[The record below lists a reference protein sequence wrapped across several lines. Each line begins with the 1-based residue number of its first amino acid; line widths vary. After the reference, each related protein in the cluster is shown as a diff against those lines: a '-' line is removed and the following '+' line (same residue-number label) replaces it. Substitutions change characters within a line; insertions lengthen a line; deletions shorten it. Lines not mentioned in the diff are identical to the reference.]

1 MSRIHL
7 LTEEVC
13 NRIAAGEVVERP
25 SSVVKELVENSLDAG
40 ARKIS
45 VSVEKAGQKS
55 IAVRDNGEGM
65 DADDALL
72 CLESHATSK
81 IKKEE
86 DIFAITSFGFRG
98 EALPSIA
105 SVSRFQ
111 IRTRRRDAQEG
122 TEVTVNGGTMVA
134 TKPVGCAPGTEV
146 TVKDLF
152 FNIPAR
158 RKFMRSTATEERHIL
173 ECITNI
179 SLSNPDVAF
188 ELKLDNRIA
197 ISSPAAP
204 DLTPRIRELF
214 GKSCADALIPVI
226 YSEYGIQVEG
236 YISRR
241 DFTRNTRNEQRT
253 FVNGRCVEALAIY
266 KGIRE
271 GYGPMLEKGRYPVA
285 ILFITINPGEV
296 DVNVHPAKREVRF
309 RHEYELTAVIRS
321 AIAKALREH
330 NPVTGFQAQ
339 VPENETVTADE
350 SSTAIKSSS
359 KVYNDFRPAP
369 APEDTHLIQSNL
381 TVDEIL
387 MNCLVEY
394 RPGIMRVFPER
405 QPNNISAPSPMTG
418 GTAPAGG
425 GMEEKPAGELPDL
438 LPPEIPEET
447 APEDVP
453 FQLEQEEAKP
463 HYPSMT
469 GDLQILGTLENSYII
484 GTIPNGMVLI
494 DQHAAHERILYE
506 QILRGINGVNCQKL
520 LLPITIDVSRAD
532 MLFVTRNAAEF
543 EHLGFE
549 IEPFGTNTLKL
560 NGIPA
565 AIKQNNAGGVFQDI
579 LSRLTADNTT
589 QKNVAERIARA
600 ACKAAV
606 KAHEILT
613 KEECVAL
620 VKELAKCELPFSCP
634 HGRPTILNISL
645 SEVERRFGRK

>member
-25 SSVVKELVENSLDAG
+25 SSVVKELMENSLDAG

-45 VSVEKAGQKS
+45 VVVEKAGQKS

-105 SVSRFQ
+105 SVSKFQ
-111 IRTRRRDAQEG
+111 IRTRRKDAQEG
-122 TEVTVNGGTMVA
+122 TEVTVNGGTLLG

-146 TVKDLF
+146 TVRDLF

-173 ECITNI
+173 ECVTNI

-188 ELKLDNRIA
+188 ELKLDNRIV
-197 ISSPAAP
+197 ISSPAAQ
-204 DLTPRIRELF
+204 DLTPRIRDLF
-214 GKSCADALIPVI
+214 GKSCADALIPVF

-266 KGIRE
+266 RGIRE

-309 RHEYELTAVIRS
+309 RYEYELTAAVRS
-321 AIAKALREH
+321 AIAKALREQD
-330 NPVTGFQAQ
+330 PVTG
-339 VPENETVTADE
+339 TVSGNINNDVGNNKNNT
-350 SSTAIKSSS
+350 
-359 KVYNDFRPAP
+359 KVYADFVPAP
-369 APEDTHLIQSNL
+369 APEDTHLTQSNL
-381 TVDEIL
+381 TIDEIL

-394 RPGIMRVFPER
+394 RPGVMRIFPER
-405 QPNNISAPSPMTG
+405 QEVTALHTIHPEAVKTSSVVTDDATDTTQPADLFTG
-418 GTAPAGG
+418 TQT
-425 GMEEKPAGELPDL
+425 ENTE
-438 LPPEIPEET
+438 PEPQET
-447 APEDVP
+447 EVP
-453 FQLEQEEAKP
+453 FTLEQEEARP
-463 HYPSMT
+463 HYPSMS
-469 GDLQILGTLENSYII
+469 GEMQILGTFENSYII
-484 GTIPNGMVLI
+484 GTIPGGMVLI
-494 DQHAAHERILYE
+494 DQHAAHERILFE
-506 QILRGINGVNCQKL
+506 QILRGLNGVHCQKL
-520 LLPITIDVSRAD
+520 LLPITLEMTRSD

-543 EHLGFE
+543 EKVGFE
-549 IEPFGTNTLKL
+549 IEPFGQNTLIL
-560 NGIPA
+560 HGIPA
-565 AIKQNNAGGVFQDI
+565 AIKQDNAGGFFQDL
-579 LSRLTADNTT
+579 LSRLTADGAV
-589 QKNVAERIARA
+589 QKNVIERIARA

-606 KAHEILT
+606 KAHEKLSM
-613 KEECVAL
+613 EECKAL
-620 VKELAKCELPFSCP
+620 VKELSKCELPFSCP
-634 HGRPTILNISL
+634 HGRPTILNIPL

>member
-55 IAVRDNGEGM
+55 ILVRDNGEGM
-65 DADDALL
+65 DTDDALL

-122 TEVTVNGGTMVA
+122 TEVTVNGGTMVS

-146 TVKDLF
+146 SVKDLF

-204 DLTPRIRELF
+204 DLTPRLRELF

-271 GYGPMLEKGRYPVA
+271 GYGPMLEKGRYPLA

-309 RHEYELTAVIRS
+309 RHEYELTATIRS
-321 AIAKALREH
+321 AVAKALREH
-330 NPVTGFQAQ
+330 NPVTGVQQ
-339 VPENETVTADE
+339 VQQNEVQNNSDGYDIEVKT
-350 SSTAIKSSS
+350 
-359 KVYNDFRPAP
+359 KVYNDFRPSP
-369 APEDTHLIQSNL
+369 APEDTHLTQPNL
-381 TVDEIL
+381 TLDEIL

-405 QPNNISAPSPMTG
+405 QQTVTVSQTTG
-418 GTAPAGG
+418 IPQKNESTAT
-425 GMEEKPAGELPDL
+425 PDDIPDMLSGL
-438 LPPEIPEET
+438 LTAETDTT
-447 APEDVP
+447 APEEEEPAP
-453 FQLEQEEAKP
+453 FRLEQEDAKP
-463 HYPSMT
+463 HYPSMS
-469 GDLQILGTLENSYII
+469 GDFQILGTLENSYII
-484 GTIPNGMVLI
+484 GTIPNGMILI

-506 QILRGINGVNCQKL
+506 QILRGIDGVHCQKL
-520 LLPITIDVSRAD
+520 LLPITVEVSRAD
-532 MLFVTRNAAEF
+532 MLFVSRNASEF
-543 EHLGFE
+543 EKLGFE

-565 AIKQNNAGGVFQDI
+565 AIKQNNAGGIFQDI

-589 QKNVAERIARA
+589 QKNVTERIARA

-606 KAHEILT
+606 KAHEILSR
-613 KEECVAL
+613 EECIAL

-634 HGRPTILNISL
+634 HGRPTMLNISL

>member
-25 SSVVKELVENSLDAG
+25 SSVVKELMENSLDAG

-45 VSVEKAGQKS
+45 VAVEKAGQKS

-111 IRTRRRDAQEG
+111 IRTRRKEAQEG
-122 TEVTVNGGTMVA
+122 TEVTVNGGTLLG

-146 TVKDLF
+146 TVRDLF

-173 ECITNI
+173 ECVTNI

-197 ISSPAAP
+197 ISSPAAQ
-204 DLTPRIRELF
+204 DLTPRIRDLF
-214 GKSCADALIPVI
+214 GKSCADALIPVC

-266 KGIRE
+266 RGIRE

-309 RHEYELTAVIRS
+309 RHEYELTAAVRS
-321 AIAKALREH
+321 AIAKALREQ
-330 NPVTGFQAQ
+330 NPVTGT
-339 VPENETVTADE
+339 VPHDNSNDTENNKTNT
-350 SSTAIKSSS
+350 
-359 KVYNDFRPAP
+359 KVYADFVPAP
-369 APEDTHLIQSNL
+369 APEDTHLTQSNL
-381 TVDEIL
+381 TIDEIL

-394 RPGIMRVFPER
+394 RPGVMRVFPER
-405 QPNNISAPSPMTG
+405 QEVSALHTISSDNVNKPSPDSAVT
-418 GTAPAGG
+418 TENAAPADLFSTVETENTEPETQG
-425 GMEEKPAGELPDL
+425 EE
-438 LPPEIPEET
+438 
-447 APEDVP
+447 P
-453 FQLEQEEAKP
+453 FTLEQEDARP
-463 HYPSMT
+463 HYPSMS
-469 GDLQILGTLENSYII
+469 GEMQILGTFENSYII
-484 GTIPNGMVLI
+484 GTIPGGMVLI
-494 DQHAAHERILYE
+494 DQHAAHERILFE
-506 QILRGINGVNCQKL
+506 QILRGLNGVHCQKL
-520 LLPITIDVSRAD
+520 LLPITLELTRSD

-543 EHLGFE
+543 EKVGFE
-549 IEPFGTNTLKL
+549 IEPFGQNTLIL
-560 NGIPA
+560 HGIPA
-565 AIKQNNAGGVFQDI
+565 AIKQENAGGFFQDL
-579 LSRLTADNTT
+579 LSRLTADGAV
-589 QKNVAERIARA
+589 QKNVIERIARA

-606 KAHEILT
+606 KAHEKLSM
-613 KEECVAL
+613 EECKAL
-620 VKELAKCELPFSCP
+620 VKELSKCELPFSCP
-634 HGRPTILNISL
+634 HGRPTILNIPL

>member
-25 SSVVKELVENSLDAG
+25 SSVVKELMENSLDAG

-45 VSVEKAGQKS
+45 VVVEKAGQKS

-105 SVSRFQ
+105 SVSKFQ
-111 IRTRRRDAQEG
+111 IRTRRKDAQEG
-122 TEVTVNGGTMVA
+122 TEVTVNGGTLLG

-146 TVKDLF
+146 TVRDLF

-173 ECITNI
+173 ECVTNI

-188 ELKLDNRIA
+188 ELKLDNRIV
-197 ISSPAAP
+197 ISSPAAQ
-204 DLTPRIRELF
+204 DLTPRIRDLF
-214 GKSCADALIPVI
+214 GKSCADALIPVF

-266 KGIRE
+266 RGIRE

-309 RHEYELTAVIRS
+309 RHEYELTAAVRS
-321 AIAKALREH
+321 AIAKVLREQD
-330 NPVTGFQAQ
+330 PVTG
-339 VPENETVTADE
+339 TVSGNINNDVGNNKNNT
-350 SSTAIKSSS
+350 
-359 KVYNDFRPAP
+359 KVYADFVPAP
-369 APEDTHLIQSNL
+369 APEDTHLTQSNL
-381 TVDEIL
+381 TIDEIL

-394 RPGIMRVFPER
+394 RPGVMRIFPER
-405 QPNNISAPSPMTG
+405 QEVTALHTIHPEAVKTSSVVTDDATDTTQPADLFTG
-418 GTAPAGG
+418 TQT
-425 GMEEKPAGELPDL
+425 ENTE
-438 LPPEIPEET
+438 PEPQET
-447 APEDVP
+447 EVP
-453 FQLEQEEAKP
+453 FTLEQEEARP
-463 HYPSMT
+463 HYPSMS
-469 GDLQILGTLENSYII
+469 GEMQILGTFENSYII
-484 GTIPNGMVLI
+484 GTIPGGMVLI
-494 DQHAAHERILYE
+494 DQHAAHERILFE
-506 QILRGINGVNCQKL
+506 QILRGLNGVHCQKL
-520 LLPITIDVSRAD
+520 LLPITLEMTRSD

-543 EHLGFE
+543 EKVGFE
-549 IEPFGTNTLKL
+549 IEPFGQNTLIL
-560 NGIPA
+560 HGIPA
-565 AIKQNNAGGVFQDI
+565 AIKQDNAGGFFQDL
-579 LSRLTADNTT
+579 LSRLTADGAV
-589 QKNVAERIARA
+589 QKNVIERIARA

-606 KAHEILT
+606 KAHEKLSM
-613 KEECVAL
+613 EECKAL
-620 VKELAKCELPFSCP
+620 VKELSKCELPFSCP
-634 HGRPTILNISL
+634 HGRPTILNIPL

>member
-25 SSVVKELVENSLDAG
+25 SSVVKELMENSLDAG

-45 VSVEKAGQKS
+45 VAVEKAGQKS

-111 IRTRRRDAQEG
+111 IRTRRKEAQEG
-122 TEVTVNGGTMVA
+122 TEVTVNGGTLLG

-146 TVKDLF
+146 TVRDLF

-173 ECITNI
+173 ECVTNI

-197 ISSPAAP
+197 ISSPAAQ
-204 DLTPRIRELF
+204 DLTPRIRDLF
-214 GKSCADALIPVI
+214 GKSCADALIPVF

-266 KGIRE
+266 RGIRE

-309 RHEYELTAVIRS
+309 RHEYELTAAVRS
-321 AIAKALREH
+321 AIAKALREQD
-330 NPVTGFQAQ
+330 PVTGT
-339 VPENETVTADE
+339 VPQD
-350 SSTAIKSSS
+350 SS
-359 KVYNDFRPAP
+359 KENDSYKSNTKVYADFVPAP
-369 APEDTHLIQSNL
+369 AKEDTHLTQNNL
-381 TVDEIL
+381 TIDEIL

-394 RPGIMRVFPER
+394 RPGVMRIFPER
-405 QPNNISAPSPMTG
+405 QEVSALHTI
-418 GTAPAGG
+418 TADNVKSTPAIT
-425 GMEEKPAGELPDL
+425 EENTSSSDTSADL
-438 LPPEIPEET
+438 FAATETKQTEPEPQEE
-447 APEDVP
+447 VP
-453 FQLEQEEAKP
+453 FTLEQEDARP
-463 HYPSMT
+463 HYPSMS
-469 GDLQILGTLENSYII
+469 GEMQILGTFENSYII
-484 GTIPNGMVLI
+484 GTIPGGMVLI
-494 DQHAAHERILYE
+494 DQHAAHERILFE
-506 QILRGINGVNCQKL
+506 QILRGLNGVHCQKL
-520 LLPITIDVSRAD
+520 LLPITLEMTRSD

-543 EHLGFE
+543 EKVGFE
-549 IEPFGTNTLKL
+549 IEPFGQNTLIL
-560 NGIPA
+560 HGIPA
-565 AIKQNNAGGVFQDI
+565 AIKQENAGGFFQDL
-579 LSRLTADNTT
+579 LSRLTADGAV
-589 QKNVAERIARA
+589 QKNVIERIARA

-606 KAHEILT
+606 KAHEKLSM
-613 KEECVAL
+613 EECKAL
-620 VKELAKCELPFSCP
+620 VKDLSKCELPFSCP
-634 HGRPTILNISL
+634 HGRPTILNIPL